1 VIGQLKG
8 KSCRRIVSKG
18 GRPPSF
24 CYGDRSGRISMQAGD
39 PQVLALRNFLKQ
51 SAFLRIRRKERK
63 DGSIFQVRIRRCE
76 GRHGAP

>member
-1 VIGQLKG
+1 
-8 KSCRRIVSKG
+8 
-18 GRPPSF
+18 
-24 CYGDRSGRISMQAGD
+24 MQAGD
-39 PQVLALRNFLKQ
+39 PQVLALRNFLKE